1 MKSRNPQLGIGRAGV
16 FVGLVMCDIIVLYRT
31 DIGGYMPRL
40 RKDQLM
46 TDKDRFTVL
55 APVEIIEALNQ
66 LADAKGMTR
75 NALVV
80 QVLAKAT
87 KAKKRKGE

>member
-1 MKSRNPQLGIGRAGV
+1 
-16 FVGLVMCDIIVLYRT
+16 
-31 DIGGYMPRL
+31 MPRL
-40 RKDQLM
+40 RKDQF
-46 TDKDRFTVL
+46 TTEKERFTVL
-55 APVEIIEALNQ
+55 APVDVIEALNQ

-80 QVLAKAT
+80 QVLSKAT